1 MKISRWAVVLALCV
15 GVGIGVHLNTTSTE
29 PIARVWAQGGELT
42 GSATAGASQEE
53 ENIILVARQVS
64 PAVVGVATQRG
75 SGSGVIIRRDGIL
88 LTNNHVVANSR
99 TVEVSLADGRR
110 LRGEVLG
117 RDPTVDIAVV
127 RIPIQ
132 DAPVARLGDSDRL
145 QVGQAA
151 IAIGNPLGLD
161 RTVTVGVVS
170 AVNRSP
176 RGIPLEGGLIQTDA
190 AISPGNSGGPL
201 LDSRGQVIGLNTVV
215 ITAPGATGLGFAI
228 PINLA
233 SDIAQQLLT
242 SGRVRRAY
250 LGVQPGDITPELAAQ
265 FNLPVRE
272 GVIVLQ
278 VPPGTPA
285 ARAGLRAQDIITRF
299 NGTPITSG
307 GMLRSMLR
315 ELSPGDRAQLS
326 VLRPSGSTTITV
338 TLGEMSS

>member
-1 MKISRWAVVLALCV
+1 MKTSRWAVVLAVCV
-15 GVGIGVHLNTTSTE
+15 GVGIGVHLNATNTE
-29 PIARVWAQGGELT
+29 PVARAWAQNVDV
-42 GSATAGASQEE
+42 AAPTAASQEE

-88 LTNNHVVANSR
+88 LTNNHVVANNR
-99 TVEVSLADGRR
+99 TVEISLADGRR

-117 RDPTVDIAVV
+117 TDPTVDVAVV

-145 QVGQAA
+145 QPGQAA

-233 SDIAQQLLT
+233 NDIAQQLLT

-278 VPPGTPA
+278 VPPGSPA
-285 ARAGLRAQDIITRF
+285 ARAGLRAQDIITRI
-299 NGTPITSG
+299 NGTPVTG
-307 GMLRSMLR
+307 NGMLRSVLR
-315 ELSPGDRAQLS
+315 ELKPGDRAQLT
-326 VLRPSGSTTITV
+326 VLRPSGPTTITV
-338 TLGEMSS
+338 TLGEMGS